1 MPDIQDDTP
10 RLAEI
15 ARTLQDFR
23 YEFRDAM
30 NSVVRKDV
38 YMADMRTLETR
49 LEAVVSENRRLGIE
63 LEKERTERRNTS
75 ARYTYAMFVAG
86 LSLLGTIITMVVK

>member
-30 NSVVRKDV
+30 NAMVRKDV
-38 YMADMRTLETR
+38 YLADMRTFEAKLETIFAENKR
-49 LEAVVSENRRLGIE
+49 LNFE
-63 LEKERTERRNTS
+63 LEKERNERRNTS
-75 ARYTYAMFVAG
+75 SRYVYAMFVAG
-86 LSLLGTIITMVVK
+86 LSLLGTVITMVVK

>member
-30 NSVVRKDV
+30 NAVVRKDV
-38 YMADMRTLETR
+38 YTADMRTLETSMEAIRQENKR
-49 LEAVVSENRRLGIE
+49 LALE
-63 LEKERTERRNTS
+63 LEKERNDRRSTNS
-75 ARYTYAMFVAG
+75 RYTFALFTAG
-86 LSLLGTIITMVVK
+86 LSLLGTIVALVVK